1 MAGDPQA
8 ISNEVTQRLRKVF
21 TDAPPFQVETLD
33 RVISDSVAQPRFRGE
48 LLGGFAALGMALA
61 LAGIYGVI
69 AFSVA
74 ARTHEI
80 GIRLA
85 LGAERSR
92 ILRMVLAEG
101 LKLGVAGIVLGI
113 GVAWSLK
120 QYLATLVF
128 GVKALDPVTIGAAA
142 MMLLGV
148 ALLACA
154 VPARRA
160 SRVDPVIAL
169 RYE

>member
-1 MAGDPQA
+1 M
-8 ISNEVTQRLRKVF
+8 TQQLRRVF

-120 QYLATLVF
+120 QYLARWCL
-128 GVKALDPVTIGAAA
+128 
-142 MMLLGV
+142 
-148 ALLACA
+148 
-154 VPARRA
+154 
-160 SRVDPVIAL
+160 
-169 RYE
+169 E

>member
-1 MAGDPQA
+1 
-8 ISNEVTQRLRKVF
+8 
-21 TDAPPFQVETLD
+21 
-33 RVISDSVAQPRFRGE
+33 
-48 LLGGFAALGMALA
+48 
-61 LAGIYGVI
+61 
-69 AFSVA
+69 
-74 ARTHEI
+74 
-80 GIRLA
+80 
-85 LGAERSR
+85 
-92 ILRMVLAEG
+92 MVLAEG

-128 GVKALDPVTIGAAA
+128 GVKALDPVTIAAAA